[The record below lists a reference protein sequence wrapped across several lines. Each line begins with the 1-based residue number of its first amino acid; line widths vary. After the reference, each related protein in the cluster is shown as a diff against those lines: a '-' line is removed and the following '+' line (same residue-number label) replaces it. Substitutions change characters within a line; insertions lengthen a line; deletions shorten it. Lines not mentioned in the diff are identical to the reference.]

1 MKAKTYEQHQS
12 EIDVKKLTKKHNVV
26 VRRATKKIQTYTHKH
41 THTHTH
47 THTQTHTNTASV
59 EASTKEMRS
68 ASTWIRNSLKTL
80 KMYLQFL

>member
-26 VRRATKKIQTYTHKH
+26 VRRAAKKIQTYTHKH

-47 THTQTHTNTASV
+47 THTHKHTQTQLL
-59 EASTKEMRS
+59 
-68 ASTWIRNSLKTL
+68 LKPL
-80 KMYLQFL
+80 PKK

>member
-26 VRRATKKIQTYTHKH
+26 VRRAAKKIQTYTHKH

-47 THTQTHTNTASV
+47 THTNTHKHS
-59 EASTKEMRS
+59 
-68 ASTWIRNSLKTL
+68 
-80 KMYLQFL
+80 FC

>member
-26 VRRATKKIQTYTHKH
+26 VRRATKKTQ

-47 THTQTHTNTASV
+47 THKHTQTQLL
-59 EASTKEMRS
+59 
-68 ASTWIRNSLKTL
+68 LKPL
-80 KMYLQFL
+80 PKK